1 MLTVVEV
8 ALHWGEVQPVYLF
21 CLWWNLNLGGKKHL
35 NNINLF
41 QYAHFKTL
49 SLTFQVQNF
58 IKKTPKKHPC
68 PTWSIT
74 SFLADRHNS

>member
-8 ALHWGEVQPVYLF
+8 ALHWGEVQPVYLL

-49 SLTFQVQNF
+49 FLTFV
-58 IKKTPKKHPC
+58 KLYSKTHKKHPC

-74 SFLADRHNS
+74 SFLADRHKS